1 MTTRVSPQLLDLS
14 QIPVFRADTSGLSTI
29 PTGLTGPTWFTAFS
43 ETFDTNNAFNVS
55 NGRFQPTVAGYYLIS
70 ARASY
75 SSSGLTATY
84 VGVAIGKNGG
94 IHALASTP
102 SVGGYPHINV
112 TDVVYLNGSTDYV
125 QVGTLHNA
133 SGSATDVSASIT
145 GALVRAA

>member
-1 MTTRVSPQLLDLS
+1 MTTRVPIQLLDTS
-14 QIPVFRADTSGLSTI
+14 AISAFRADTSGLSTI
-29 PTGLTGPTWFTAFS
+29 PSGLTGPTWFTAFS
-43 ETFDTNNAFNVS
+43 ETFDTTNAFNTS
-55 NGRFQPTVAGYYLIS
+55 TGRFQPSVAGYYLIS

-84 VGVAIGKNGG
+84 VGVAIGKNGA
-94 IHALASTP
+94 IHALAATP

-133 SGSATDVSASIT
+133 SGAASDVSGSLS
-145 GALVRAA
+145 GVLVRPA